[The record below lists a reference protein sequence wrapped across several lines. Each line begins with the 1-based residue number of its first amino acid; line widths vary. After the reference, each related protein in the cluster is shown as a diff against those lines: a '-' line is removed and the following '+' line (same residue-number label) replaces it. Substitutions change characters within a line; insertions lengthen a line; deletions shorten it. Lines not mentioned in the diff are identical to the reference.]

1 MSFLN
6 CLKSMCGAPRKI
18 SRSSSFGTNTRRRIA
33 FSSATGTPLRVTMKR
48 SPRSMAR
55 MILPLSLRSSRCVM
69 FRVTTCS
76 VAPVLR
82 IVGKALAF
90 LPISFACLSRSRL
103 DAGRTASVRD
113 VDLDPLLMSIWTRA
127 PGIWTKA
134 RRDRQLLLEGREF
147 EHRGA
152 KPEARLDRLRAHV
165 GIRRGSVEADR
176 HGVTDIHGELVCHV
190 DVLEHADVR
199 TAGADHRVRDL
210 RAVEGHAPRGA
221 R

>member
-1 MSFLN
+1 
-6 CLKSMCGAPRKI
+6 
-18 SRSSSFGTNTRRRIA
+18 SR
-33 FSSATGTPLRVTMKR
+33 
-48 SPRSMAR
+48 AR

-134 RRDRQLLLEGREF
+134 TRDQRLLLEGREF
-147 EHRGA
+147 QHRRA
-152 KPEARLDRLRAHV
+152 QAEARLDRLRAHV
-165 GIRRGSVEADR
+165 GIRRGSIEADR
-176 HGVTDIHGELVCHV
+176 DGVPGGHGEAVRDV
-190 DVLEHADVR
+190 DALEHADVR

-210 RAVEGHAPRGA
+210 RAVEGRAPRGA
-221 R
+221 RVRRRRDQAVGWIGDGGEERL

>member
-18 SRSSSFGTNTRRRIA
+18 SRSSSFGTNTRRRIG

-48 SPRSMAR
+48 SPRSRAR

-69 FRVTTCS
+69 FRVTTSS

-82 IVGKALAF
+82 IVGKSTRVLANFLRLLIDRALT
-90 LPISFACLSRSRL
+90 P
-103 DAGRTASVRD
+103 GRTASVRD

-165 GIRRGSVEADR
+165 GIRGGSVEEDR
-176 HGVTDIHGELVCHV
+176 GGVTDIHGV
-190 DVLEHADVR
+190 VLR
-199 TAGADHRVRDL
+199 Q
-210 RAVEGHAPRGA
+210 
-221 R
+221 

>member
-18 SRSSSFGTNTRRRIA
+18 SRSSSFGTNTRRRIG

-48 SPRSMAR
+48 SPRSRAR

-69 FRVTTCS
+69 FRVTTSS

-90 LPISFACLSRSRL
+90 LPISVACLSIAL

-134 RRDRQLLLEGREF
+134 RRDRQPLLEGREF

-165 GIRRGSVEADR
+165 GIRRGAVEADR
-176 HGVTDIHGELVCHV
+176 HGVTDIHGE
-190 DVLEHADVR
+190 
-199 TAGADHRVRDL
+199 
-210 RAVEGHAPRGA
+210 
-221 R
+221 